1 MAIKNLRVTVEEVRG
16 FCDMPMRPG
25 DYFELHSG
33 ALVFPE
39 GGRFCMWA
47 MQSVM
52 PFLPARQRAGG
63 DPNDW
68 VPRVERF
75 ICPDP
80 DGGVVLKIEVIND
93 DGSVGTTPAASA
105 APSAS
110 AAVPQANAKR
120 LVANPLKCTGCR
132 ACELVCSYTHFK
144 EYLPHQAH
152 IQIVTDDEACTDTP
166 MTCHQCGHAKCLAA
180 CQFGAISRHES
191 GGILIDTEACT
202 GCGACAEAC
211 PFTAM
216 KLRNG
221 KASVCDLCLGKPACI
236 ERCPT
241 GALSLRTLKGKG
253 E

>member
-1 MAIKNLRVTVEEVRG
+1 MAIKDLRVTVEEVRG

-25 DYFELHSG
+25 DYFELRSG

-52 PFLPARQRAGG
+52 PFLPARQRATN

-80 DGGVVLKIEVIND
+80 DGGVVMKIEVID
-93 DGSVGTTPAASA
+93 DEGSVASA
-105 APSAS
+105 PEAS
-110 AAVPQANAKR
+110 AKIASPLTNAKR

-180 CQFGAISRHES
+180 CEFGAISRHES

-211 PFTAM
+211 PFNAM
-216 KLRNG
+216 KLRQG
-221 KASVCDLCLGKPACI
+221 KASVCDLCLGAPACI

-241 GALSLRTLKGKG
+241 GALSLKSLKGKG